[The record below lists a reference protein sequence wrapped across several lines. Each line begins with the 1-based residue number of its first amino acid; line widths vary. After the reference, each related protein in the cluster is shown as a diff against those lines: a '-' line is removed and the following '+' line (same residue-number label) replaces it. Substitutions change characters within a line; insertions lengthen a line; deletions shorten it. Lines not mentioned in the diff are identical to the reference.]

1 MLYLVG
7 LFKVQNLF
15 FFSVLLPQFI
25 FDIFVAEKTT
35 PKAPETPTQ
44 VTRSGRAVKANRR
57 FIDDMETGSSDEEEV
72 RVDHRATFC
81 CIR

>member
-1 MLYLVG
+1 MLCIWSQFSKLS
-7 LFKVQNLF
+7 NLCLSFLRYSLCLMF
-15 FFSVLLPQFI
+15 FLT
-25 FDIFVAEKTT
+25 EKTT

-72 RVDHRATFC
+72 RFDYRATFC

>member
-1 MLYLVG
+1 MFNVFLT
-7 LFKVQNLF
+7 
-15 FFSVLLPQFI
+15 
-25 FDIFVAEKTT
+25 EKTT

-72 RVDHRATFC
+72 WFDYRATFC